1 MPRPRSDFAAVH
13 GAARGIEPRLARA
26 VQRALVKLREA
37 IPLEALA
44 AAIAAK
50 DGRRALALIPK
61 STVSDALMPAGAIV
75 RDTVIRGGRV
85 GAEVVNRA
93 KGRR

>member
-26 VQRALVKLREA
+26 VQRALVKLREG

-44 AAIAAK
+44 SAIAAK

-61 STVSDALMPAGAIV
+61 GAVSDALMPAGAIV

-85 GAEVVNRA
+85 GADVVNRA
-93 KGRR
+93 KRRR